1 MYFIKHVYRNWKPS
15 FQWSSNVLARVV
27 AAHTIL
33 TGPVCFVRCSIKIS
47 SNDQFLSMTLLELMG
62 SLDPLD
68 TTLLSSY
75 DTTGPVLSVPV
86 LIDPYGGEG
95 SFKTSLCIFT
105 VSEMR
110 LPW

>member
-62 SLDPLD
+62 SFDPLD
-68 TTLLSSY
+68 ATLLSSY

-86 LIDPYGGEG
+86 LIDPYGGGGEVLI
-95 SFKTSLCIFT
+95 SVSLNQEKTVT
-105 VSEMR
+105 
-110 LPW
+110 

>member
-68 TTLLSSY
+68 ATLLSSY

-86 LIDPYGGEG
+86 LIDPYGGG
-95 SFKTSLCIFT
+95 RGGPNFS
-105 VSEMR
+105 VS
-110 LPW
+110 